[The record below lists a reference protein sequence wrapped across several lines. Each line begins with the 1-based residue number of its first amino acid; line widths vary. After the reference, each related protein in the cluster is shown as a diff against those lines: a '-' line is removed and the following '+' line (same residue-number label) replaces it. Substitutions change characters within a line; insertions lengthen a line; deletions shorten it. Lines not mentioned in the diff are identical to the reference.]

1 MKVLNQP
8 LALLLMLGLAVMGSV
23 QAVYLHRQSVQLRQ
37 QVAIFQQSAASAAQ
51 VVAPPS
57 AAKGVQSL
65 RGDVFQN
72 TERAMETLRNS
83 QVFNAICLCTLSLF
97 LIYGVSTRLKALF
110 AFFMDMREF
119 VRTPEYHS

>member
-1 MKVLNQP
+1 
-8 LALLLMLGLAVMGSV
+8 MLGLCVVGAV

-51 VVAPPS
+51 LVAPPS

-72 TERAMETLRNS
+72 TERAMDTLRNS
-83 QVFNAICLCTLSLF
+83 QVFNAICLCALALL
-97 LIYGVSTRLKALF
+97 LIYGLRPRLKALF